1 MRDQAFRLYASS
13 DASLMGT
20 SATGSPSG
28 SSSSST
34 LAVEI
39 SEAKRRAQ
47 EAMDLYRR
55 NVASSSISLSVLR
68 LQVSDLETEQSQ
80 PGFWDEANA
89 KRASAVNTMLRSK
102 GRLLARLQR
111 WAEWEGDL
119 LAAVD
124 MLRTENLSGLTA
136 DDAAML
142 LQELDHTTKS
152 LMNESVQYELELLLS
167 GPYDASHARL
177 LITCGAGGTES
188 NDWVSDLYRMYT
200 RHCDKMGFRVQVED
214 VQTGDGYK
222 SVELIVEGDNA
233 YGWLQGEKGAHRL
246 VRLSP
251 FNANNKRQTTFA
263 GVDVAPLLDET
274 VLDVDVPES
283 DLEITTMRAGGKG
296 GQNVNKVNSAV
307 RIKHVPS
314 GLQVKCAQ
322 ERSQS
327 QNRVIAL
334 QRLKSQLLAIAQ
346 EQRVQEVAEIRGDQV
361 EASWGAQIRN
371 YVLHPYRLIKDQ
383 RTGWETSNVQA
394 FLDGDLEDC
403 IGAYLRHKARQESEA
418 AAASAASD
426 EGS

>member
-1 MRDQAFRLYASS
+1 LYASS
-13 DASLMGT
+13 DASLSGT
-20 SATGSPSG
+20 TGSTT
-28 SSSSST
+28 SSSST

-39 SEAKRRAQ
+39 SEAKKRAQ

-55 NVASSSISLSVLR
+55 NVASASISLSVLR

-80 PGFWDEANA
+80 PGFWDDANA
-89 KRASAVNTMLRSK
+89 SRASAVHNMLRSK

-119 LAAVD
+119 LAATD

-142 LQELDHTTKS
+142 LNELDHTTAS
-152 LMNESVQYELELLLS
+152 LMHESLQYELELLLS

-200 RHCDKMGFRVQVED
+200 RHCDKMGFRVGVED
-214 VQTGDGYK
+214 VQAGDVTGYK

-274 VLDVDVPES
+274 VLDIDVPES

-307 RIKHVPS
+307 RIKHLPS

-346 EQRVQEVAEIRGDQV
+346 EQRVQEIAEIRGDQV

-371 YVLHPYRLIKDQ
+371 YVLHPYRLVKDQ

-403 IGAYLRHKARQESEA
+403 IGSYLRHKARQESES
-418 AAASAASD
+418 ASASASD
-426 EGS
+426 EAMS